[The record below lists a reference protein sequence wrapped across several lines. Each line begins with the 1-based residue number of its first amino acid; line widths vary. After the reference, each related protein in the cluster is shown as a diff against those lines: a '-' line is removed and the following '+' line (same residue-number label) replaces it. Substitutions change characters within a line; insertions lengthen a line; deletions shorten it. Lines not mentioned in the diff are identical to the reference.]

1 MRKGH
6 ARETMIE
13 SLRKSIVII
22 TDNQRYSVAITYDIN
37 SDEDDPVPIV
47 AAKGEGTVFRW
58 INHEAEN
65 VGIDLFE
72 SPFLACMLFI
82 STDLGQEISRDHY
95 YPVAQVIAFVVQSR
109 YANDYRLRKPKPDK
123 YILRNMGLNI
133 KTALHN

>member
-1 MRKGH
+1 
-6 ARETMIE
+6 MID

-72 SPFLACMLFI
+72 SPFWPACYLYQLI
-82 STDLGQEISRDHY
+82 RDR
-95 YPVAQVIAFVVQSR
+95 R
-109 YANDYRLRKPKPDK
+109 YRETTIIQLLK
-123 YILRNMGLNI
+123 
-133 KTALHN
+133 